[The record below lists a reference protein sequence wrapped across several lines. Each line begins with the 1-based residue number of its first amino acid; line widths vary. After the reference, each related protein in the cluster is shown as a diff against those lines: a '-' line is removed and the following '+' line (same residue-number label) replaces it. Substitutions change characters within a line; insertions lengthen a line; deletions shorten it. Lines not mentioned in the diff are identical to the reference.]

1 MKRSVYIILSVLAVS
16 LCCAGCGEKN
26 SLEAEEK
33 KQMTDQNKQISDQ
46 LSSNTGGES
55 DEINSGDKLKVAAS
69 FYPMYDFAR
78 KIGGDKA
85 EVTNMVP
92 AGTEPHDWEP
102 AATDIRELESADVF
116 IYNGAGME
124 HWVESVLESL
134 DNQKLTVVEAAKGLT
149 LMEGTHDHEET
160 AGDEEAA
167 AREVS
172 HDKDA
177 NKDDISYDPHVWL
190 DPMNAKAE
198 MENIKNAFVEADPKN
213 QDYYEKNFETY
224 AAEFIKLDQEY
235 REEIA
240 KTSGKDL
247 ITAHEAFGYLCKAY
261 GLNQV
266 GIEGLMPDSEPDP
279 SRMDEV
285 IQFAKKHNVKT
296 IFFEELV
303 SPKVAKTI
311 ANEIG
316 AKTEVLNPLEGLSDE
331 ELAAGADYFSV
342 MRENLKKLDDALK

>member
-33 KQMTDQNKQISDQ
+33 KQMTDQKKQISDQ

-160 AGDEEAA
+160 AGDEETA

-198 MENIKNAFVEADPKN
+198 MENIKNAFVAADPKN
-213 QDYYEKNFETY
+213 QDYYEKNFEIY

-235 REEIA
+235 REEIT

-342 MRENLKKLDDALK
+342 MRENLKKLDEALK

>member
-16 LCCAGCGEKN
+16 LCCAGCSENN
-26 SLEAEEK
+26 SPEAEEK

-46 LSSNTGGES
+46 VSS
-55 DEINSGDKLKVAAS
+55 SGDKLKVAAS
-69 FYPMYDFAR
+69 FYPMYDFAT

-116 IYNGAGME
+116 VYNGAGME

-198 MENIKNAFVEADPKN
+198 MENIKNAFVAADPKN

-235 REEIA
+235 RAEIA

-342 MRENLKKLDDALK
+342 MRENLKKLDEALK